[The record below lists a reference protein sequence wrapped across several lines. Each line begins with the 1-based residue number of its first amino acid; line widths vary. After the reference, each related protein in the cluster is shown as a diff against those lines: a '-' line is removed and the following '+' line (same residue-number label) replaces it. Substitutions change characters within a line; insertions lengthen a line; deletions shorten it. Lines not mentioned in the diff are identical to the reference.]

1 MRLIRSLTRQSI
13 RFSAA
18 LFITRKGRYNMA
30 LKSVRQ
36 RRMQANYLDIG
47 TAEEENF
54 VLMGTGFTDLNE
66 EPGAQTSSKRYV
78 NDASTS
84 KGITGYEWQA
94 PYTADQ
100 IRSEEAIAYICEIGE
115 LLKTG
120 ADAETDYVIVDLDQK
135 ESAENTYHARKFHV
149 AIEVASFGNEDGE
162 MNCEGNLLGIGD
174 VVEGT
179 FNTSTKKFTAKGD
192 TPS

>member
-1 MRLIRSLTRQSI
+1 
-13 RFSAA
+13 
-18 LFITRKGRYNMA
+18 MA

-47 TAEEENF
+47 TAESPDF
-54 VLMGTGFTDLNE
+54 ALMGTGFTDLNE

-149 AIEVASFGNEDGE
+149 AIEVASFGNEVGE
-162 MNCEGNLLGIGD
+162 LNCEGNLLGIGD

>member
-1 MRLIRSLTRQSI
+1 
-13 RFSAA
+13 
-18 LFITRKGRYNMA
+18 MA

-47 TAEEENF
+47 TEGTPKF
-54 VLMGTGFTDLNE
+54 VLMGAGFTDLNE
-66 EPGAQTSSKRYV
+66 EPGAQTSSKRYI
-78 NDASTS
+78 NDKSTS
-84 KGITGYEWQA
+84 KAITGYEWQA

-100 IRSEEAIAYICEIGE
+100 IKTEEAIKYICEIGE

-135 ESAENTYHARKFHV
+135 AGDSGNAYHARKIHV
-149 AIEVASFGNEDGE
+149 AVEVSSFGNEDGE
-162 MNCEGNLLGIGD
+162 MTCEGNLLGVGD

-179 FNTSTKKFTAKGD
+179 FDTKALTFTEKGV
-192 TPS
+192 TP